1 MASIKKRRN
10 KFNVVYYY
18 ITETGERKQKWE
30 PYDTEAEAK
39 KRKAEVEY
47 KQKVN
52 RFIAPSKLTV
62 SEFLDN
68 FVELYGEKKWGPH
81 TYESNTA
88 LIRNYINPLIGGELV
103 QSIDCLA
110 ADRLITRLQKTKS
123 VTVNNRAPKTE
134 FLSPNNIERI
144 NKLLKSAFKQA
155 VRWGIVER
163 NPFEDTTLPKVKK
176 VPRAIWDVK
185 TISDAL
191 DACRDPKLYVAM
203 NLAFAC
209 SMRMGEIL
217 GLTWE
222 NTHIS
227 DENIVRNDAYI
238 VIDKEL
244 ARVKEETIETL
255 GKEEIIKIF
264 PRTMYLE
271 GQKTRIVLKTPK
283 TETSVRKVWIPE
295 TLAYILREWR
305 EAQEKQKGFLGSE
318 YQDHDLVVALANGR
332 PCETKVIENAF
343 NRLKR
348 DAKLPNVVFHSLR
361 HSSATY
367 KLKLN
372 HGDLKATQ
380 GDTGHAQA
388 QMLTEIYA
396 HILDEDRKVNAQ
408 KFEVAFYSNPDLR
421 GVRAPEPPAPTA
433 FDLAAL
439 VDQLQKSP
447 ELREMLA
454 SVLSG
459 QNVGK
464 ADSEI

>member
-18 ITETGERKQKWE
+18 VTDSGERKQKWE

-39 KRKAEVEY
+39 KRKAEIEY

-52 RFIAPSKLTV
+52 RFIAPNKLTV
-62 SEFLDN
+62 SEFLEN
-68 FVELYGEKKWGPH
+68 FVELYGTKKWGPH
-81 TYESNTA
+81 TYESNTS
-88 LIRNYINPLIGGELV
+88 LIRNYIDPIIGMELV

-110 ADRLITRLQKTKS
+110 ADRFITRLQKTKS
-123 VTVNNRAPKTE
+123 VIVNNRTPKTE
-134 FLSPNNIERI
+134 FLSPSNIEKI

-155 VRWGIVER
+155 VRWGIVEK

-176 VPRAIWDVK
+176 VQRAIWDVK

-209 SMRMGEIL
+209 SMRIGEIL
-217 GLTWE
+217 GLTWD
-222 NTHIS
+222 NTYIA
-227 DENIVRNDAYI
+227 DENIARDDAYI
-238 VIDKEL
+238 IIDKQLE
-244 ARVKEETIETL
+244 RVKESTL
-255 GKEEIIKIF
+255 EALGQEEIIRIF

-271 GQKTRIVLKTPK
+271 GHKNRVVLKTLK
-283 TETSVRKVWIPE
+283 TETSLRKVWIPK
-295 TLAYILREWR
+295 TLAYILREWK
-305 EAQEKQKGFLGSE
+305 EAQEKQKAFLGDE
-318 YQDHDLVVALANGR
+318 YLDYDLVIALPNGR
-332 PCETKVIENAF
+332 PCETRVIENAF

-348 DAKLPNVVFHSLR
+348 DANLPNVVFHSLR

-408 KFEVAFYSNPDLR
+408 KFEAAFYSNPDLR
-421 GVRAPEPPAPTA
+421 GVRPPEPAAP
-433 FDLAAL
+433 AAL
-439 VDQLQKSP
+439 DIASLVEQLQKSP
-447 ELREMLA
+447 ELCEMLA
-454 SVLSG
+454 KVLSG
-459 QNVGK
+459 QGTPEPS
-464 ADSEI
+464 SEI